1 MAIENTQIQLTDTTL
16 LTVPAGKSYAITT
29 LIVCN
34 TANYDIS
41 GNNDTSFDMHIVKTG
56 QAKGARN
63 QICNNITVQG
73 SDTFTFDTEKIII
86 EAGDSIVVVSQAP
99 ANLSATVSYLEV

>member
-1 MAIENTQIQLTDTTL
+1 MAIANTQVQLTDTTL
-16 LTVPAGKSYAITT
+16 LTVPAGKTYAITT

-34 TANYDIS
+34 TATYDVS
-41 GNNDTSFDMHIVKTG
+41 DNNDTSFDLHFVKSG
-56 QAKGARN
+56 QAKGAQN

-73 SDTFTFDTEKIII
+73 ADTFTFDTEKVVI
-86 EAGDSIVVVSQAP
+86 EAGDSVVIVSQAP

>member
-1 MAIENTQIQLTDTTL
+1 MAIANTQVALTDTTL
-16 LTVPAGKSYAITT
+16 LTVPAGKTYAITT

-34 TANYDIS
+34 TATYDVS
-41 GNNDTSFDMHIVKTG
+41 GNNDTSFDLHFVKSG
-56 QAKGARN
+56 QAKGAQN

-73 SDTFTFDTEKIII
+73 ADTFTFDTEKVVI
-86 EAGDSIVVVSQAP
+86 EAGDSIVIVSQAP